1 MAITMIQTATTT
13 TSVKKKTQQSTI
25 GEKLGGRV
33 RENRMSW
40 GYGTT
45 GRWVEFFCE
54 GEDDIGH
61 DDNGGNNEP
70 EDGGDD
76 DGREDNDITIN

>member
-1 MAITMIQTATTT
+1 MTTAATKTTL
-13 TSVKKKTQQSTI
+13 QSTP
-25 GEKLGGRV
+25 GDDLGGGV

-45 GRWVEFFCE
+45 EVGRVFCE
-54 GEDDIGH
+54 GEDNIGH
-61 DDNGGNNEP
+61 DDDGGVNEP

-76 DGREDNDITIN
+76 DGRDEDYMTIN